1 MITFY
6 LCLALGSYHL
16 LCTLLS
22 RDAINFIL
30 CWRMLWNVVPC
41 NRKLITIKTA
51 ITTFNQHLFS
61 LLGRDFR
68 KQDDRNWFRRD
79 QGRGRGRG
87 GPMMYEI
94 HNSFFYFTFY
104 GWSLQ
109 FTKGSTMYF
118 VNYSYWQHPTVT
130 VVSFFLTKSQL
141 LLVGL
146 KPCSHFFLPYF
157 QCKITR
163 CAYNHG
169 VLHSVISC
177 SIAIVYSFSQHCV

>member
-1 MITFY
+1 
-6 LCLALGSYHL
+6 
-16 LCTLLS
+16 
-22 RDAINFIL
+22 
-30 CWRMLWNVVPC
+30 MLWNVVPC

-118 VNYSYWQHPTVT
+118 VNYSYWQHPTVS

-141 LLVGL
+141 LLMIVL
-146 KPCSHFFLPYF
+146 KPCNHYFYCICNATFL
-157 QCKITR
+157 
-163 CAYNHG
+163 G
-169 VLHSVISC
+169 VHTNMMFSTLLSVVPLLLC
-177 SIAIVYSFSQHCV
+177 QHCV

>member
-1 MITFY
+1 
-6 LCLALGSYHL
+6 
-16 LCTLLS
+16 
-22 RDAINFIL
+22 
-30 CWRMLWNVVPC
+30 MLWNVVPY

-94 HNSFFYFTFY
+94 QNSYFYFTFY
-104 GWSLQ
+104 GWRLR

-141 LLVGL
+141 LLIGL
-146 KPCSHFFLPYF
+146 KPCSHFFTLFSMQDYQVCIQTWCSPLCYLLF
-157 QCKITR
+157 HCY
-163 CAYNHG
+163 C
-169 VLHSVISC
+169 VLIQSTLC
-177 SIAIVYSFSQHCV
+177 LVYWHW